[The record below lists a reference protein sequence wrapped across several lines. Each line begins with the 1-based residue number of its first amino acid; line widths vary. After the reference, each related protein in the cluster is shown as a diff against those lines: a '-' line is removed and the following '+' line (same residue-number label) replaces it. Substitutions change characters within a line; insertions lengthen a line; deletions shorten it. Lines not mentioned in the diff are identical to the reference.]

1 MKQGTFKKLLL
12 IATFAVITIASASLN
27 YCFGEE
33 SCNIPT
39 TNPEV
44 DVCEMCG
51 NRQLI
56 GKCEIWHDGVDFHI
70 HTYECWICGFWYV
83 LYN

>member
-1 MKQGTFKKLLL
+1 MKQGTFKKMLL
-12 IATFAVITIASASLN
+12 IATCAVITIASASLY

-51 NRQLI
+51 
-56 GKCEIWHDGVDFHI
+56 
-70 HTYECWICGFWYV
+70 FWYV

>member
-12 IATFAVITIASASLN
+12 IATFAVITIASASLTSASLN

-44 DVCEMCG
+44 DVCEMYG

-56 GKCEIWHDGVDFHI
+56 GKCEIW
-70 HTYECWICGFWYV
+70 YV